1 MLVNF
6 VCLLA
11 CLFYICAIY
20 LKYSKSE
27 NSFIFTKYV
36 QNILSWGNLL
46 GATRALADYS
56 LGLILSVSIVLSG
69 ASLPLEALELDKEL
83 QIVNI
88 ITGLC

>member
-56 LGLILSVSIVLSG
+56 LGLIAFCFHSSQWGVTAPRSFG
-69 ASLPLEALELDKEL
+69 
-83 QIVNI
+83 
-88 ITGLC
+88 TG